1 MAMAEQK
8 QKNTKN
14 NSKQKNGKNQLP
26 KKVIIEMKRPNL
38 FGNVFFYLFLIFA
51 FYLIFGTFQD
61 SAFTQSEVALGNV
74 IKLIKEGKVQDITVT
89 GDKIEIL
96 EKSGTRMYAKKE
108 SSISFDQI
116 LSNNDVDRSQI
127 SGNFEVKQD
136 VNVWEIISPLLMIF
150 APLIILYFLF
160 RQMKGQ
166 GGDIMSFGKSRA
178 KVFMKGQQ
186 KVTFN
191 DVAGCEEAKRE
202 MAEIVDFLK
211 SPAKY
216 RKLGA
221 RIPRGVLLVGPSG
234 VGKTL
239 LARAIAGEAEVP
251 FFSVAGSEFMEM
263 LVGVGSSRVRDLFAM
278 AREKQPSLIFI
289 DEIDAIGRQRGM
301 GIGGGHDEREQTLNQ
316 ILTEMDGFD
325 VRTNV
330 IVLAA
335 TNRPDMLD
343 SALVRPGRFDRRIS
357 IPLPDLKDREEIIK
371 IHMNGK
377 PIDSGVD
384 VSKLAKKT
392 VGFSGA
398 DIENMLNEAAIL
410 AARESR
416 ESILEEDLD
425 EASLK
430 VTIGSERR
438 TLQSDEEKKMTAY
451 HEAGHAVVA
460 ENVEDMDSV
469 QRVSIVA
476 RGQTLGHTDLPPE
489 RDRYQLTRT
498 RIVSLMITMLGGRA
512 AEEIVFNELTAGAA
526 EDIKRCTELARKM
539 VTEYGMSSLG
549 PVFYEARTE
558 FSWLAQEFGEAAS
571 LSEEMNS
578 KIDVEIK
585 KLIDEAYDEAKRI
598 LIENRDAMDRVANRL
613 LEVETIYGDEF
624 KKLVSKDSS
633 TE

>member
-1 MAMAEQK
+1 MVIEV
-8 QKNTKN
+8 
-14 NSKQKNGKNQLP
+14 
-26 KKVIIEMKRPNL
+26 KKPNL
-38 FGNVFFYLFLIFA
+38 FSNIFFYVFLLLA
-51 FYLIFGTFQD
+51 AYLVFGAVQD
-61 SAFTQSEVALGNV
+61 TSLVQKEVSIGEVVRMIN
-74 IKLIKEGKVQDITVT
+74 EDKVQDITVIK
-89 GDKIEIL
+89 DKVEVL
-96 EKSGTRMYAKKE
+96 ERSGTKVFAKKE

-116 LSNNDVDRSQI
+116 LSNNQVDRSKI
-127 SGNFEVKQD
+127 TGKLEVKQQISFG
-136 VNVWEIISPLLMIF
+136 EILSPLLMF
-150 APLIILYFLF
+150 GLPLLILFYFL
-160 RQMKGQ
+160 RQMRGQ
-166 GGDIMSFGKSRA
+166 SGDIMSFGKSRA
-178 KVFMKGQQ
+178 KLFEKGQ
-186 KVTFN
+186 KKITFN

-202 MAEIVDFLK
+202 MSEIVDFLK
-211 SPAKY
+211 FPMKY

-221 RIPRGVLLVGPSG
+221 RIPKGVLLVGPSG

-239 LARAIAGEAEVP
+239 LARAIAGEADVP

-289 DEIDAIGRQRGM
+289 DEVDAIGRQRGM

-371 IHMNGK
+371 IHMRGK
-377 PIDSGVD
+377 PVD
-384 VSKLAKKT
+384 PSVSVENLAKKT

-410 AARESR
+410 TARESR
-416 ESILEEDLD
+416 ESITEKDLE

-438 TLQSDEEKKMTAY
+438 TLQTDEEKKMTAY
-451 HEAGHAVVA
+451 HEAGHAIVA
-460 ENVEDMDSV
+460 ANVKDMDPV

-489 RDRYQLTRT
+489 RDRYQLTQT
-498 RIVSLMITMLGGRA
+498 RIISLITTMLGGRA
-512 AEEIVFNELTAGAA
+512 AEDVVFGELTAGAS

-539 VTEYGMSSLG
+539 VTEYGMSPLG
-549 PVFYEARTE
+549 PIFYEARSE
-558 FSWLAQEFGEAAS
+558 FSWLAQEFGEGAS
-571 LSEEMNS
+571 LSEEMS
-578 KIDVEIK
+578 AKIDKEINKIVDTSYEQARKILTEKREVMDKVAK
-585 KLIDEAYDEAKRI
+585 K
-598 LIENRDAMDRVANRL
+598 L
-613 LEVETIYGDEF
+613 LEVETIDGEEF
-624 KKLVSKDSS
+624 KSLIN
-633 TE
+633 

>member
-14 NSKQKNGKNQLP
+14 NSKQKNSKNQLP

-51 FYLIFGTFQD
+51 FYLVFGTFQD
-61 SAFTQSEVALGNV
+61 SAFTQKEVALGNV

-127 SGNFEVKQD
+127 SGNFEVKQE
-136 VNVWEIISPLLMIF
+136 VNIWEIVSPLLMVI
-150 APLIILYFLF
+150 APLAILYFLLK
-160 RQMKGQ
+160 QMRGQ

-186 KVTFN
+186 KITFD

-202 MAEIVDFLK
+202 MSEIVDFLK
-211 SPAKY
+211 FPAKY

-239 LARAIAGEAEVP
+239 LARAIAGEAGVP

-371 IHMNGK
+371 IHMKGK
-377 PIDSGVD
+377 PIDSSVD

-438 TLQSDEEKKMTAY
+438 TLQSDEEKRMTAY

-460 ENVEDMDSV
+460 ENVEDMDAV

-498 RIVSLMITMLGGRA
+498 RIVSMMITMLGGRA

-549 PVFYEARTE
+549 PIFYEARTE

-571 LSEEMNS
+571 LSEDMNS
-578 KIDVEIK
+578 KIDAEIK
-585 KLIDEAYDEAKRI
+585 KLIDEAYDKAKKI
-598 LIENRDAMDRVANRL
+598 LVENRDAMDRVANRL

-624 KKLVSKDSS
+624 KKLVSKDNA

>member
-14 NSKQKNGKNQLP
+14 NSTQKNGKNQLP
-26 KKVIIEMKRPNL
+26 KKVIIEMRKPNL
-38 FGNVFFYLFLIFA
+38 FGNIFFYLFLIFA
-51 FYLIFGTFQD
+51 FYLVFGTFQD

-127 SGNFEVKQD
+127 GGNFEVKQE
-136 VNVWEIISPLLMIF
+136 VNIWEIISPLLMIF
-150 APLIILYFLF
+150 APLIILFFLF
-160 RQMKGQ
+160 RQMRGQ

-178 KVFMKGQQ
+178 KVFTKGQQ
-186 KVTFN
+186 KVTFK

-202 MAEIVDFLK
+202 MSEIVDFLK
-211 SPAKY
+211 YPAKY

-239 LARAIAGEAEVP
+239 LARAIAGEAGVP

-343 SALVRPGRFDRRIS
+343 SALIRPGRFDRRIS

-416 ESILEEDLD
+416 EAILEEDLD

-460 ENVEDMDSV
+460 ENVRDMDAV

-498 RIVSLMITMLGGRA
+498 RIVSLMTTMLGGRA

-549 PVFYEARTE
+549 PIFYEARTE

-571 LSEEMNS
+571 LSEDMNS
-578 KIDVEIK
+578 KIDAEIK
-585 KLIDEAYDEAKRI
+585 KLIDGAYDEAKKI

-613 LEVETIYGDEF
+613 LEVETIYGEEF
-624 KKLVSKDSS
+624 KKLVSKDSAV
-633 TE
+633 E